1 MIYQV
6 PCEMEIYISRHRVWI
21 SSRPTSWTRRE
32 TQIFPAWKAQKPKN
46 ETAEMGTRR
55 FAVKSPKCMFKI
67 EEELGG
73 GQKVVLVGF
82 SDGKFRQPRGDGN
95 GRPKLILQSTSV
107 YLKRQC

>member
-1 MIYQV
+1 
-6 PCEMEIYISRHRVWI
+6 MEGS
-21 SSRPTSWTRRE
+21 E
-32 TQIFPAWKAQKPKN
+32 AQKRDRGDGNASLCGKIAKMHVQN
-46 ETAEMGTRR
+46 RGGT
-55 FAVKSPKCMFKI
+55 
-67 EEELGG
+67 GG